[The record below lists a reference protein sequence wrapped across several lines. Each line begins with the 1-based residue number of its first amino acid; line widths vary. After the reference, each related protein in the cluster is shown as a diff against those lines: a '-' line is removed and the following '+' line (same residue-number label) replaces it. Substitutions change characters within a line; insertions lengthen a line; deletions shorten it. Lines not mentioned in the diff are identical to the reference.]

1 MRERTERGRAVR
13 RLVAA
18 ALPFA
23 VLLGLWGWLFFPVLF
38 RGENLMGYRLLD
50 PRYTGLDPALA
61 KRSLFNR
68 LPSQDA
74 SLLQTHLPLQY
85 FLAGHL
91 RGGHIPLWNPSIG
104 CGAPVAPD
112 PQYKPWNPFFW
123 LFFLAPSPW
132 TFSLGIALLSLFGA
146 LGWGLLLR
154 RWNLPPWVTAAGAA
168 LLTWNPLTVQT
179 VVLSNPWAAWVF
191 PWVLLAVEAYASGNG
206 AGLPL
211 AAAASAL
218 MVYAGHPLSAVLH
231 TALAASFLA
240 FRLGLGERRRLLGGL
255 VVWGVLLLALAAVHL
270 LPLAAD
276 HGTYWSYKTEW
287 DGGPYHSW
295 LSLANPKSEIYV
307 PLPLWGLAL
316 AGLAGSL
323 RRERLFFAGAA
334 AYGAVVMFPWVG
346 GPLRWLLTFGGML
359 VARYGAEAFW
369 FGLLGLSILGMEG
382 LAEEREWKGR
392 GRLLRCLVYGSAWYL
407 GLGWV
412 SVLTDSLF
420 WPQVYRRLFRWEVAA
435 LVPLLLLAV
444 LPPGALRVRKGL
456 SAAFLVLVL
465 LLPRLPHGLSRYFS
479 AVDLVAEPPALVR
492 KIQEQ
497 RRSQAGVRWIGSYT
511 RLDLMAVLC
520 PNQSLLWGLE
530 DARATTPL
538 MLGGFRR
545 FASHYDIW
553 GLFGTY
559 AFFPRQDESLLAFL
573 GVNWL
578 VASPGR
584 EVEGLQTVAQ
594 AGPLVLQQVKGQP
607 SWVRPVGAWEV
618 ASGEEDLWRKTF
630 ASLRSGTWR
639 HTAVLERGPGLDR
652 PGGTARMPE
661 VAWIEGGPNRW
672 SWRLS
677 GGDACVLQILMNH
690 HPNWRAWV
698 DGRPVPLLRAF
709 GTFMA
714 VAVPAGEHT
723 VTLLYREPWFWA
735 GLGVTGAGWAGVAA
749 WLVRWRVKG
758 RRIAA
763 GGEKR

>member
-1 MRERTERGRAVR
+1 MREEAGRGRAAGGR
-13 RLVAA
+13 FTAFLPLAILVC
-18 ALPFA
+18 
-23 VLLGLWGWLFFPVLF
+23 LWGGFFFPVLF
-38 RGENLMGYRLLD
+38 RGENLVGYRLLD
-50 PRYTGLDPALA
+50 PRYTGLEVSQA

-74 SLLQTHLPLQY
+74 SLLQTHLPFQY
-85 FLAGHL
+85 FLAGSL
-91 RGGHIPLWNPSIG
+91 RAGRFPLWNPSIG

-123 LFFLAPSPW
+123 PFFLAPSPW
-132 TFSLGIALLSLFGA
+132 TFSLSIAFLSLFGA
-146 LGWGLLLR
+146 LGWGLFLR
-154 RWNLPPWVTAAGAA
+154 RWNLPPWVSAAGAA

-179 VVLSNPWAAWVF
+179 VVLSNPWAAWIF
-191 PWVLLAVEAYASGNG
+191 PWVLLAVEAFASGNG

-231 TALAASFLA
+231 TALAAAFLA
-240 FRLGLGERRRLLGGL
+240 FRLGFGARRRLLMALAAWGGL
-255 VVWGVLLLALAAVHL
+255 LLVLAAVHL

-276 HGTYWSYKTEW
+276 HGTYWSYKAEW

-316 AGLAGSL
+316 AGLLGSP

-346 GPLRWLLTFGGML
+346 GPVRWLLTFGGML

-369 FGLLGLSILGMEG
+369 FGLVGLSVLGMEG
-382 LAEEREWKGR
+382 LAKAVEREER
-392 GRLLRCLVYGSAWYL
+392 GRLLRCLVYGSVWYF
-407 GLGWV
+407 GLGWI

-420 WPQVYRRLFRWEVAA
+420 WPQVYRRLFRWELAA
-435 LVPLLLLAV
+435 LAPLLILALLPA
-444 LPPGALRVRKGL
+444 GAARLRKGL
-456 SAAFLVLVL
+456 AAAFLLVVL

-479 AVDLVAEPPALVR
+479 SVDLAARPPELVQ
-492 KIQEQ
+492 KIQQERQ
-497 RRSQAGVRWIGSYT
+497 SRPGVRWIGSYT

-520 PNQSLLWGLE
+520 PNQTLLWGLD

-538 MLGGFRR
+538 MLGHFRR

-559 AFFPRQDESLLAFL
+559 AFFPRQDDGLLAFL
-573 GVNWL
+573 GVKWL

-584 EVEGLQTVAQ
+584 EVPGLETVAR
-594 AGPLVLQQVKGQP
+594 AGPLVLQRAEGDR
-607 SWVRPVGAWEV
+607 SWVRPVGRWET

-630 ASLRSGTWR
+630 ASLRSGAWR
-639 HTAVLERGPGLDR
+639 HTAVLDR
-652 PGGTARMPE
+652 EPSSVG
-661 VAWIEGGPNRW
+661 
-672 SWRLS
+672 S
-677 GGDACVLQILMNH
+677 GGDFDPPELVWLEQGPDRWRWRVKGRQGCILEVVMNH
-690 HPNWRAWV
+690 HPNWRAFV

-723 VTLLYREPWFWA
+723 VVLQYREPAFWM
-735 GLGVTGAGWAGVAA
+735 GLGVTAAGWLAVAA
-749 WLVRWRVKG
+749 WWVRALRKRG
-758 RRIAA
+758 AMAA
-763 GGEKR
+763 GGGDR